1 MEKESDLK
9 LIQECGFNS
18 FEDVAKRIN
27 EMVDIMRVGKVKA
40 EKNLDRFSNQAKDFL
55 KTGQKDKAKKE
66 LAKKKK
72 KEERIKTFDT
82 QFKVILEKLKEVK
95 NSTQMVQVLNASKFC
110 NSSLL
115 AELKESEGDNETI
128 ESKEYKDL
136 LANNEEIVKYLE
148 IILKSKKKP
157 EKMVQNIPQNNNDN
171 FSTDIPNIDFNN
183 NQNQFQF
190 SPNTEREIIQ
200 KCGFNSLGEA
210 LNRIYG
216 FINNMKDGKE
226 KVIQNLEKYTVQAK
240 EYLKTGQKDEAK
252 NELKIK
258 KLKEEKI
265 KDLDS
270 QLTILLS
277 NLPEVKNIAS
287 MLQILNAVKNCNIVL
302 LSELNEKEMG
312 QVTKEYQDVIS
323 NSKEIDKYIQIINS
337 FNKNTGNQNN
347 IGYNNQGQGN
357 TNNNDYTFPS
367 DG

>member
-157 EKMVQNIPQNNNDN
+157 EKIIQNIPQNNNDN
-171 FSTDIPNIDFNN
+171 YSPNFPDLDFNN
-183 NQNQFQF
+183 NQFQY
-190 SPNTEREIIQ
+190 SPNTERQIIEQ
-200 KCGFNSLGEA
+200 CGFNSLGEA

-240 EYLKTGQKDEAK
+240 EYLKTGQKNEAK

-270 QLTILLS
+270 QLTILLAK
-277 NLPEVKNIAS
+277 LPEVKNISS
-287 MLQILNAVKNCNIVL
+287 MLQILNAAKNCNIVL

-347 IGYNNQGQGN
+347 IGYNNQRQGN
-357 TNNNDYTFPS
+357 TNSNDYTFPS